1 MLYLWLFIL
10 FLAIIRRKHFF
21 FSFQIHASQANMSEC
36 PSIFLQQSIISNW
49 LPLAFG
55 FLSGPFYERWDRPR
69 FPGTFL
75 LQHIVPTLG
84 VDISSPNHSCLHQP
98 PILYRIFPF

>member
-10 FLAIIRRKHFF
+10 FLAIFRRKYFF
-21 FSFQIHASQANMSEC
+21 LFQIHASQANMSEC